1 MVCYK
6 FFSFQCTIP
15 ISAKSVLYLK
25 KFKVLLLLFLRWDV
39 IQAWRKKKLNN
50 IFYMAVGVCDAPD
63 TLLRFVPP
71 SRHRFKKIGTC
82 AHVVAKCLV
91 WYVTELPFCNQCPSV
106 IFAKQQFETCVHVT
120 SHFNLCVF
128 NSIFPPSSRP
138 VAICAIRFSI
148 RRKLNNWLSMILCRE
163 IISRSYFVT
172 YLNFIFTR
180 FFFGNC
186 QCPSLIFNC
195 PQLGFHFNWFCV
207 KEIIISRLWSG
218 MVFSFLQLNLKLV
231 SFHFKN
237 LFNYL
242 NKVICRHWISHADI

>member
-1 MVCYK
+1 MVCYQ

-63 TLLRFVPP
+63 TLQRFVPP
-71 SRHRFKKIGTC
+71 SRHRFKKIETC

-138 VAICAIRFSI
+138 VAICAVRFSI
-148 RRKLNNWLSMILCRE
+148 RRELNNWLSMILCRE

-172 YLNFIFTR
+172 YFNFIFTR
-180 FFFGNC
+180 SFFGNC
-186 QCPSLIFNC
+186 LMS
-195 PQLGFHFNWFCV
+195 
-207 KEIIISRLWSG
+207 
-218 MVFSFLQLNLKLV
+218 FS
-231 SFHFKN
+231 
-237 LFNYL
+237 
-242 NKVICRHWISHADI
+242 DI